1 VRNFEL
7 KIKRVK
13 AVQLS
18 KKVIKIT
25 GKVPLGS
32 LLIVPFAIQIFA
44 TVGLVAYLSYRTG
57 QNAVEELSDELM
69 TELGER
75 TETHLDSY
83 LGKAQEI
90 NQTNLAAFKTGVL
103 DLNDFQTLGKYFYK
117 QFQLFD
123 FAYVNFGGEDGSFIG
138 AGPGKN
144 NTSIAE
150 ISRSDLNVL
159 RSYLVDPGG
168 NRLSVGR
175 VVENPQTNDAPWYFK
190 AVQAGGPIWSP
201 VYTWGDI
208 PDVISI
214 SASVPVKDEGNN
226 LLGVLGID
234 IELNQLGEFL
244 QQLKGDRL
252 GSIFIVERSGLI
264 IASSTNES
272 PAPIIDGK
280 ATRLKAI
287 NSQEPL
293 IRNAAQHLIRQYG
306 SLEAIA
312 QGQLLEADLPQ
323 ATFIKV
329 IPYRDAYGLDWL
341 TVIAIPESVF
351 LGEIHANVRRT
362 AILCVLALLGAVGI
376 GSLTSRR
383 ITSSLFRLTQ
393 ATQDFAAGK
402 LDRSVKSTR
411 IREVE
416 ILSESFRKMV
426 DSLRKADQLR
436 LNYELDLES
445 EVREKTASLRKALDE
460 LAVAKEK
467 AEVANQAKSSFIANM
482 SHELRSPLNA
492 ILGFSQVMTR
502 SHNLPKEHLE
512 NVSIISRSGEHLL
525 NLINQVLDLS
535 KIEAGKTTL
544 NEKNFDLYRL
554 LDDLEDMFQLKAE
567 EKGLQLIVERHEEVP
582 RFIRTDEIKLRQ
594 VLINLVNN
602 AIKFTDD
609 GGVSVR
615 RSLQNLKEKE
625 AIIVFEVEDTGAG
638 IAPEEIDSLFEAFV
652 QTATGKQAQE
662 GTGLGLPISRK
673 FVELM
678 GGEMTVSSE
687 LGKGTIFRFEIKAT
701 VAEDKDIE
709 TGKVKRKVIALEPNQ
724 PRYRILIVDDKPLN
738 RQLLV
743 KLLNPLGFEL
753 KEAANGKEAIEV
765 WNEWEPHLIWM
776 DMRMPVLDGYDA
788 TKEIKAMTK
797 GQATAIIALTASVLE
812 GEKAVV
818 LSAGCDDFLRKP
830 FREGEIFEAMKKH
843 LGVRYVYEDKGDE
856 NSSLSKSEEENALS
870 KSAFAELPAELVI
883 ELQEAILSLEVDV
896 MEEVVDK
903 IKGENP
909 RLAGAIEGCIN
920 NFEYEKVLQYLE

>member
-1 VRNFEL
+1 M
-7 KIKRVK
+7 
-13 AVQLS
+13 
-18 KKVIKIT
+18 IKIT
-25 GKVPLGS
+25 GKLPLGY
-32 LLIVPFAIQIFA
+32 LLILPFAIQIFA
-44 TVGLVAYLSYRTG
+44 AVGLVAYLSYRTG
-57 QNAVEELSDELM
+57 QNAVEQLSDELM
-69 TELGER
+69 SELGER
-75 TETHLDSY
+75 IESHLDSY

-103 DLNDFQTLGKYFYK
+103 DLNDFKTLGKYFYN

-138 AGPGKN
+138 AGPGAN

-150 ISRSDLNVL
+150 ISRSDLNML
-159 RSYLVDPGG
+159 RGYLVDDRG
-168 NRLSVGR
+168 NRLSVGD
-175 VVENPQTNDAPWYFK
+175 VVENSETNDAPWYFK
-190 AVQAGGPIWSP
+190 AVQGGGPVWSP

-208 PDVISI
+208 PDIISI

-226 LLGVLGID
+226 FLGVLGID
-234 IELNQLGEFL
+234 IELNQLSQFL
-244 QQLKGDRL
+244 EQLKGDRQ

-272 PAPIIDGK
+272 PAPIINGK

-293 IRNAAQHLIRQYG
+293 IRNVTQHLIRQYG

-312 QGQLLEADLPQ
+312 KGQLLEADLAQ

-329 IPYRDAYGLDWL
+329 KPYRDTYGLDWL
-341 TVIAIPESVF
+341 MVTAIPESVF
-351 LGEIHANVRRT
+351 LGEIA
-362 AILCVLALLGAVGI
+362 
-376 GSLTSRR
+376 
-383 ITSSLFRLTQ
+383 
-393 ATQDFAAGK
+393 
-402 LDRSVKSTR
+402 
-411 IREVE
+411 EE
-416 ILSESFRKMV
+416 
-426 DSLRKADQLR
+426 LR

-460 LAVAKEK
+460 LAIAKEK
-467 AEVANQAKSSFIANM
+467 AEVANHAKSSFIANM

-502 SHNLPKEHLE
+502 SQNLPKDHLE

-554 LDDLEDMFQLKAE
+554 LDDLEDMLQLKAE

-582 RFIRTDEIKLRQ
+582 RFIRTDEVKLRQ

-602 AIKFTDD
+602 AIKFTDE

-615 RSLQNLKEKE
+615 SSLKNLKEQE
-625 AIIVFEVEDTGAG
+625 AIIVFEVEDSGAG

-652 QTATGKQAQE
+652 QTATGKQAQD

-687 LGKGTIFRFEIKAT
+687 VGNGTVFKFEIQAK
-701 VAEDKDIE
+701 VVEDKDIE
-709 TGKVKRKVIALEPNQ
+709 TQQVKRKVIALEPNQ

-743 KLLNPLGFEL
+743 KLLNP
-753 KEAANGKEAIEV
+753 
-765 WNEWEPHLIWM
+765 W
-776 DMRMPVLDGYDA
+776 
-788 TKEIKAMTK
+788 
-797 GQATAIIALTASVLE
+797 
-812 GEKAVV
+812 
-818 LSAGCDDFLRKP
+818 
-830 FREGEIFEAMKKH
+830 
-843 LGVRYVYEDKGDE
+843 VR
-856 NSSLSKSEEENALS
+856 LL
-870 KSAFAELPAELVI
+870 LL
-883 ELQEAILSLEVDV
+883 LL
-896 MEEVVDK
+896 
-903 IKGENP
+903 
-909 RLAGAIEGCIN
+909 
-920 NFEYEKVLQYLE
+920 